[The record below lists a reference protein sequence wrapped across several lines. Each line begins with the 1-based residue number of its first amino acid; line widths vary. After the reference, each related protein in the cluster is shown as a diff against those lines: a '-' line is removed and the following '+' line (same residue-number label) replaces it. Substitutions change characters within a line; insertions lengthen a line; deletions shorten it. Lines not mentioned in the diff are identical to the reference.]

1 MCAEARIYNGV
12 SRLLRRLVK
21 GSGQNLGSMICSPQL
36 LVIIMMVQII
46 TYPMM
51 TMTMTILMIVI
62 MGQII

>member
-21 GSGQNLGSMICSPQL
+21 GSAQNLGSMICSPQL
-36 LVIIMMVQII
+36 LMIIMMVQII